1 MRAPARGHQPCRP
14 LRSGV
19 VTRRAAGAI
28 LAASLVLVGGCA
40 SSGDNAGAPHSDPV
54 TTMAFELWD
63 GSTTSLT
70 SLVAEDGRP
79 VVVNLWATWCTPC
92 LEEMP
97 DIQEAHETLGA
108 DVRFLGINVSD
119 SPTLSARRVTE
130 LGITYLQ
137 GRDPEGLFTVALE
150 AVGLPVTAFIGSGG
164 DLEHVH
170 HGRLDTADLE
180 AAVMEYLS

>member
-1 MRAPARGHQPCRP
+1 M
-14 LRSGV
+14 
-19 VTRRAAGAI
+19 TRRAAGAI
-28 LAASLVLVGGCA
+28 LAASLVLVGGCT

-54 TTMAFELWD
+54 TTMAFKLWD

-70 SLVAEDGRP
+70 DLVAEDGRP

-97 DIQEAHETLGA
+97 DIQEAHESLGA

-180 AAVMEYLS
+180 AAIMEYMS

>member
-1 MRAPARGHQPCRP
+1 M
-14 LRSGV
+14 
-19 VTRRAAGAI
+19 TRRAAGAI
-28 LAASLVLVGGCA
+28 LAASLVLVGGCT

-54 TTMAFELWD
+54 TTMALELWD

-70 SLVAEDGRP
+70 NLVAEDGRP

-180 AAVMEYLS
+180 AAIMEYMS

>member
-1 MRAPARGHQPCRP
+1 M
-14 LRSGV
+14 
-19 VTRRAAGAI
+19 TRRAAGAI
-28 LAASLVLVGGCA
+28 LGASLVLLGGCT

-63 GSTTSLT
+63 GSTTSLAD
-70 SLVAEDGRP
+70 LVAEDGRP
-79 VVVNLWATWCTPC
+79 VVVNMWATWCAPC

-97 DIQEAHETLGA
+97 DIQEAHESLGA

-180 AAVMEYLS
+180 AAIMEYLS

>member
-1 MRAPARGHQPCRP
+1 M
-14 LRSGV
+14 
-19 VTRRAAGAI
+19 TRRAAGAI
-28 LAASLVLVGGCA
+28 LAASLVLLGGCT

-63 GSTTSLT
+63 GSTTSLAD
-70 SLVAEDGRP
+70 LVAEDGRP
-79 VVVNLWATWCTPC
+79 VVVNMWATWCAPC

-97 DIQEAHETLGA
+97 DIQEAHESLGA

>member
-1 MRAPARGHQPCRP
+1 M
-14 LRSGV
+14 
-19 VTRRAAGAI
+19 TRRAAGAI

-63 GSTTSLT
+63 GSTTSLIDM
-70 SLVAEDGRP
+70 VAEDGRP

-119 SPTLSARRVTE
+119 SPTLSAQRVTE

-180 AAVMEYLS
+180 AAIMEYLS

>member
-1 MRAPARGHQPCRP
+1 M
-14 LRSGV
+14 
-19 VTRRAAGAI
+19 TRRAAGAI
-28 LAASLVLVGGCA
+28 LAAALVLVGGCT

-70 SLVAEDGRP
+70 DLVAEDGRP

-97 DIQEAHETLGA
+97 DIQEAHESLGA

-150 AVGLPVTAFIGSGG
+150 AVGLAGTAFIGSGG

-180 AAVMEYLS
+180 AAIMEYLS

>member
-1 MRAPARGHQPCRP
+1 M
-14 LRSGV
+14 
-19 VTRRAAGAI
+19 TRRAAGAI
-28 LAASLVLVGGCA
+28 LAASLVLLGGCT

-63 GSTTSLT
+63 GSTTSLAD
-70 SLVAEDGRP
+70 LVAEDGRP
-79 VVVNLWATWCTPC
+79 VVVNMWATWCAPC

-97 DIQEAHETLGA
+97 DIQEAHESLGA

-180 AAVMEYLS
+180 AAIMEYLS

>member
-1 MRAPARGHQPCRP
+1 M
-14 LRSGV
+14 
-19 VTRRAAGAI
+19 TRRAAGAI

-63 GSTTSLT
+63 GSTTSLAD
-70 SLVAEDGRP
+70 LVAEDGRP
-79 VVVNLWATWCTPC
+79 VVVNMWATWCAPC

-97 DIQEAHETLGA
+97 DIQEAHESLGA

-180 AAVMEYLS
+180 AAIMEYLS

>member
-1 MRAPARGHQPCRP
+1 M
-14 LRSGV
+14 
-19 VTRRAAGAI
+19 TRRAAGAI

-40 SSGDNAGAPHSDPV
+40 SSGDNAGAPHSDPA

-70 SLVAEDGRP
+70 DLVAEDGRP

-170 HGRLDTADLE
+170 HGRLDTTDLE
-180 AAVMEYLS
+180 AAIMEYLS

>member
-1 MRAPARGHQPCRP
+1 M
-14 LRSGV
+14 
-19 VTRRAAGAI
+19 TRRAAGAI
-28 LAASLVLVGGCA
+28 LTASLVLVGGCA

-70 SLVAEDGRP
+70 DLVAEDGRP

-97 DIQEAHETLGA
+97 DIQEAHESLGA

-164 DLEHVH
+164 DLAHVH

-180 AAVMEYLS
+180 AAIMEYLA

>member
-1 MRAPARGHQPCRP
+1 M
-14 LRSGV
+14 
-19 VTRRAAGAI
+19 TRRAAGAI
-28 LAASLVLVGGCA
+28 LAASLVLLGGCT

-63 GSTTSLT
+63 GSTTSLAD
-70 SLVAEDGRP
+70 LVAEDGRP
-79 VVVNLWATWCTPC
+79 VVVNMWATWCAPC

-180 AAVMEYLS
+180 AAIMEYLS

>member
-1 MRAPARGHQPCRP
+1 M
-14 LRSGV
+14 
-19 VTRRAAGAI
+19 TRRPAGAI
-28 LAASLVLVGGCA
+28 LTASLILVGGCA
-40 SSGDNAGAPHSDPV
+40 SFGDNAGAPHADPV
-54 TTMAFELWD
+54 ANMAFVRWD
-63 GSTTSLT
+63 GSKTSLT
-70 SLVAEDGRP
+70 DLVAENGKP

-97 DIQEAHETLGA
+97 DIQEAHETHGA

-119 SPTLSARRVTE
+119 SPTLSARRVAE

-180 AAVMEYLS
+180 AAIMEYMS

>member
-1 MRAPARGHQPCRP
+1 M
-14 LRSGV
+14 
-19 VTRRAAGAI
+19 TRRAAGAI
-28 LAASLVLVGGCA
+28 LAAALVLVGGCT

-63 GSTTSLT
+63 GSTTSLAD
-70 SLVAEDGRP
+70 LVAEDGRP
-79 VVVNLWATWCTPC
+79 VVVNMWATWCAPC

-97 DIQEAHETLGA
+97 DIQEAHESLGA

-180 AAVMEYLS
+180 AAIMEYLS

>member
-1 MRAPARGHQPCRP
+1 M
-14 LRSGV
+14 
-19 VTRRAAGAI
+19 TRRAAGAI
-28 LAASLVLVGGCA
+28 LTASLVLVGGCA
-40 SSGDNAGAPHSDPV
+40 SAGDNAGTPQSDPV

-63 GSTTSLT
+63 GSTTRLT
-70 SLVAEDGRP
+70 DLVAEDGRP

-97 DIQEAHETLGA
+97 DIQEAHESLGA
-108 DVRFLGINVSD
+108 DIRFLGINVSD

-164 DLEHVH
+164 DLAHVH

-180 AAVMEYLS
+180 AAIMEYLS